1 MCNITWSVPLGL
13 WCPGSALPLLKGW
26 GRSGFVAAG
35 RWQCEV
41 WESPS
46 ASAGLRA
53 VPAAPSTSCRL
64 QAACA
69 RHREGSWGISPLLQP
84 WRALLRPGT
93 LMDAT
98 MLLASIPLRA
108 LLPCLP
114 RAMSPRSPLAAR
126 RKTMRCELL
135 LPCLAEGR
143 CLLRPGVLLL
153 RGALLGSL
161 RAELFLSP
169 RAELFLLQQ
178 VQQRHCQLL
187 SSARG
192 LHVAPGSFSP
202 GVQTLSSLPSATS
215 LLPSSSRLLHSG

>member
-1 MCNITWSVPLGL
+1 MSQPGGGSVRSGKAPVPVPSSGL
-13 WCPGSALPLLKGW
+13 CPLLPAQ
-26 GRSGFVAAG
+26 AAG
-35 RWQCEV
+35 
-41 WESPS
+41 
-46 ASAGLRA
+46 
-53 VPAAPSTSCRL
+53 CRL
-64 QAACA
+64 PVPGTC
-69 RHREGSWGISPLLQP
+69 GGPWGISPLLQP

-98 MLLASIPLRA
+98 MLPASIPLRA

-126 RKTMRCELL
+126 RKTRRCELL

-187 SSARG
+187 SSAWG

>member
-1 MCNITWSVPLGL
+1 
-13 WCPGSALPLLKGW
+13 
-26 GRSGFVAAG
+26 
-35 RWQCEV
+35 
-41 WESPS
+41 
-46 ASAGLRA
+46 
-53 VPAAPSTSCRL
+53 
-64 QAACA
+64 
-69 RHREGSWGISPLLQP
+69 
-84 WRALLRPGT
+84 
-93 LMDAT
+93 
-98 MLLASIPLRA
+98 
-108 LLPCLP
+108 
-114 RAMSPRSPLAAR
+114 
-126 RKTMRCELL
+126 MRCELL

-187 SSARG
+187 SSAWG